1 MFYVVLLLYWILE
14 KKMRGFNKIL
24 MRLSGLNGTDY
35 SRYPTSTR
43 SKLSLFKYM
52 N

>member
-1 MFYVVLLLYWILE
+1 
-14 KKMRGFNKIL
+14 MREFNKLL

-35 SRYPTSTR
+35 SRYPTSIR
-43 SKLSLFKYM
+43 S